1 MIIVDSYSVAVLF
14 CIITMLC
21 FGSWANS
28 SKCTTGKRQF
38 PLFYRDY
45 FIGLILMSVFYV
57 LSIRS
62 AGAEVRGL
70 MADLVQAN
78 GRSIGYAFLGGAIF
92 NISNLLIIAAIA
104 VAGCKL
110 NQLLQYEKRLM
121 NFCIQITY
129 SLNSFKTLILT
140 YRR

>member
-1 MIIVDSYSVAVLF
+1 
-14 CIITMLC
+14 
-21 FGSWANS
+21 
-28 SKCTTGKRQF
+28 
-38 PLFYRDY
+38 
-45 FIGLILMSVFYV
+45 MSVFYV

-129 SLNSFKTLILT
+129 PLISFKTLILT